1 VNVALD
7 GKSLLPL
14 LKGDVPDWPDR
25 TLFAQWHRGDVPE
38 RYRAFAARSQ
48 RYKLVR
54 PDQAQPPA
62 QSQNQNQSQSQAP
75 RPALP
80 LEKTLELYDMEVDP
94 LEMHNIAEQ
103 HPDIVDRLRA
113 AYDRWFDDVGST
125 RGYDPPRIALG
136 APEENPTVLTRQDW
150 RGPKGPLTPDVP
162 GYWET
167 DVARAGSYAITVHFA
182 PKPLAPTVHL
192 ALRGVALTKEL
203 EPRTTDYT
211 FAPVALTPGPS
222 RLEAWLSHGEAR
234 AGVFQ
239 VEVKRLD

>member
-1 VNVALD
+1 MVTNIDDNVGRLLATLDESRPGAGHDRRLPDRQRPAAGALQQRNARPQDERARGRHSRPLLHPLAGGAAGRPGRRPDRRADRHGRRPCSTPAAWRLPEGVAFD

-54 PDQAQPPA
+54 PEQAQHARSRPCRWKRRSSSTTWKPTR
-62 QSQNQNQSQSQAP
+62 SRCTISP
-75 RPALP
+75 R
-80 LEKTLELYDMEVDP
+80 
-94 LEMHNIAEQ
+94 Q

-136 APEENPTVLTRQDW
+136 R
-150 RGPKGPLTPDVP
+150 RRRTP
-162 GYWET
+162 
-167 DVARAGSYAITVHFA
+167 RS
-182 PKPLAPTVHL
+182 
-192 ALRGVALTKEL
+192 
-203 EPRTTDYT
+203 
-211 FAPVALTPGPS
+211 
-222 RLEAWLSHGEAR
+222 
-234 AGVFQ
+234 
-239 VEVKRLD
+239 